1 MKSTFD
7 TSSLGNY
14 HDLNSLQNLKAKS
27 RESDEGK
34 LAAIKNVAKQFESMF
49 VGMMLKSMRDANATF
64 EEDNPLNSSEMK
76 MYRDMYDQQLSMHL
90 SEGRG
95 IGIADALVRQLSQQ
109 IPELSNLNRS
119 SNSGSKFGMEA
130 GLDGQI
136 MDALG
141 TDAALFGGLSSN
153 EQAQQLPGIKLDSVT
168 GLPFKNQE
176 AWYGTTDSPQAQRV
190 ANAVKQYMDRQNIQ
204 MYAEDEKALKA
215 GVEQARNKR
224 DAFESPEDFVSTL
237 WPVAQVAARKLNADP
252 KALLAQAA
260 LETGWG
266 KKVPQAAD
274 GESSFNLFGIKA
286 DRSWQGDKVST
297 ETTEYVDGIARKE
310 NAEFRSYGS
319 YVESM
324 LDYTS
329 FLQSRD
335 HYQTALKQ
343 AEDAQSYLSELQ
355 NAGYAT
361 DPNYASKI
369 VRIMNGNLLKDL
381 SGRADI

>member
-1 MKSTFD
+1 MKSNFD
-7 TSSLGNY
+7 TSTLGNY

-34 LAAIKNVAKQFESMF
+34 LDAIKNIAKQFESMF

-90 SEGRG
+90 SEGQG
-95 IGIADALVRQLSQQ
+95 IGIADALVRQLTQQ
-109 IPELSNLNRS
+109 IPELSNLSRRQ
-119 SNSGSKFGMEA
+119 GDQPFAMESA
-130 GLDGQI
+130 GLEGQI
-136 MDALG
+136 RDALG
-141 TDAALFGGLSSN
+141 TDASLS
-153 EQAQQLPGIKLDSVT
+153 ERDQMPGIKLDSVT

-176 AWYGTTDSPQAQRV
+176 AWYGSPDSPQAQRIT
-190 ANAVKQYMDRQNIQ
+190 NAVKAYMDRQNIQ
-204 MYAEDEKALKA
+204 MYAEDEAALKA
-215 GVEQARNKR
+215 GLSNARAKR
-224 DAFESPEDFVSTL
+224 DTFDSPEEFVATL

-252 KALLAQAA
+252 KAILAQAA

-266 KKVPQAAD
+266 KKVPQAAN
-274 GESSFNLFGIKA
+274 GEPSFNLFGIKA
-286 DRSWQGDKVST
+286 DASWKGDRVRT
-297 ETTEYVDGIARKE
+297 ETTEFEGGIARKE
-310 NAEFRSYGS
+310 QAEFRAYGS

-335 HYQTALKQ
+335 HYQSALQQ
-343 AEDAQSYLSELQ
+343 AEDAQTYLSELQ

-361 DPNYASKI
+361 DPNYATKI